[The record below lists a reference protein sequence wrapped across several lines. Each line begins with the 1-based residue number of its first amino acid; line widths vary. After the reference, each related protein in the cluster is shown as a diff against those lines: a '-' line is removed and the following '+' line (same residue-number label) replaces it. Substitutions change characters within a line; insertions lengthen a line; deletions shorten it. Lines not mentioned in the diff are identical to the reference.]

1 MVFDV
6 DILDDIEIKEEDF
19 DFRNLFINVDDDEI
33 DEYMEYVSYITVKME
48 G

>member
-6 DILDDIEIKEEDF
+6 DNLDDIKTKKEDF
-19 DFRNLFINVDDDEI
+19 DLSNLFISVNDDEI